1 MIRKMMKN
9 EIFPYIPV
17 VPNIHEILT
26 KTEKNWMKTFRK
38 TRLDW
43 SNFLEKNMSFPA
55 AHI

>member
-38 TRLDW
+38 T
-43 SNFLEKNMSFPA
+43 
-55 AHI
+55 